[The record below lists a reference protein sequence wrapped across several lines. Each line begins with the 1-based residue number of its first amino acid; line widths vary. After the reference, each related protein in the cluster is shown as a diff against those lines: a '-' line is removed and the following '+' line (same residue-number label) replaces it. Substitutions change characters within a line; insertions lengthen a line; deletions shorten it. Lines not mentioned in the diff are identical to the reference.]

1 MTWNIASAKQQFSEV
16 VRLTAEEPQAIYNRD
31 KPVAVIIS
39 AQDFEDFQRW
49 RAERDRP
56 SLAQQFDEI
65 RALLAA
71 EALMLCLRAVTK
83 PGDVVAVETPTYFGI
98 LHVLEA
104 LSLRALEIPTDSQHG
119 LRLDVFERVL
129 KTQPVHACIALPAC
143 SNPLGA
149 AMPDDTKQ
157 RLVALLKLT

>member
-65 RALLAA
+65 RTLLAA
-71 EALMLCLRAVTK
+71 EGLDGIELPPRTTRPNPMDE
-83 PGDVVAVETPTYFGI
+83 PGYWD
-98 LHVLEA
+98 
-104 LSLRALEIPTDSQHG
+104 
-119 LRLDVFERVL
+119 
-129 KTQPVHACIALPAC
+129 
-143 SNPLGA
+143 
-149 AMPDDTKQ
+149 
-157 RLVALLKLT
+157 

>member
-49 RAERDRP
+49 RTERDRP
-56 SLAQQFDEI
+56 TLTEMFDEI

-71 EALMLCLRAVTK
+71 D
-83 PGDVVAVETPTYFGI
+83 GQDGI
-98 LHVLEA
+98 
-104 LSLRALEIPTDSQHG
+104 EIPPRTTRYNAMVDDPHSW
-119 LRLDVFERVL
+119 DE
-129 KTQPVHACIALPAC
+129 PADAD
-143 SNPLGA
+143 G
-149 AMPDDTKQ
+149 KE
-157 RLVALLKLT
+157 

>member
-16 VRLTAEEPQAIYNRD
+16 ARLTAEEPQAIYNRD

-71 EALMLCLRAVTK
+71 EGLDGIELPPRTTRPNPMDE
-83 PGDVVAVETPTYFGI
+83 PGYWD
-98 LHVLEA
+98 
-104 LSLRALEIPTDSQHG
+104 
-119 LRLDVFERVL
+119 
-129 KTQPVHACIALPAC
+129 
-143 SNPLGA
+143 
-149 AMPDDTKQ
+149 
-157 RLVALLKLT
+157 

>member
-39 AQDFEDFQRW
+39 EQDFEDFQRW

-71 EALMLCLRAVTK
+71 EGLDGIELPPRTTRPNPMDQ
-83 PGDVVAVETPTYFGI
+83 PGYWD
-98 LHVLEA
+98 
-104 LSLRALEIPTDSQHG
+104 
-119 LRLDVFERVL
+119 
-129 KTQPVHACIALPAC
+129 
-143 SNPLGA
+143 
-149 AMPDDTKQ
+149 
-157 RLVALLKLT
+157 